1 MNKNTS
7 PQSRSTPRPRS
18 QARGRT
24 VQTERAPRA
33 PHATATQKPH
43 NSAERVARKAG
54 SKAKAR
60 RTPAPLTKAGR
71 IRQLFM
77 SAALPNIIVVLIIV
91 ALAFGTLLLFG
102 SPLAWLPTIVAEAW
116 MVFNLAPVS
125 ASGVDLSFLPALPAL
140 ILATVVAVRVRAAVK
155 HKVSVKDLAI
165 LVACVVGVPVVL
177 TCIAW
182 VMLWDA
188 GKVFDVSPPNLAAAL
203 ARVIVVHLAAMA
215 AGMGTRLWRALAK
228 RYGAPPLLVD
238 VALIAL
244 RYLAYLAIGA
254 TVVFVLIFIVN
265 FSRQGEMMD
274 EYPSISGLG
283 VFTLIL
289 LSLLYIPNAI
299 VSTGAVLVGSEF
311 SAGEAQVSLFSTH
324 LVPLP
329 PLPITGGIPA
339 SSPGWAVVFM
349 VVPLI
354 AATMSLY
361 KKRPSFQ
368 KVLAATVA
376 TAVIMFF
383 ACYLVSGTLGYYGHT
398 GPHLWTAAGLAAL
411 WIAVVGLAVAAA
423 FALMNWRDARAAE
436 AEAESSAEEVAE
448 AEASEED
455 SEDAAE
461 SAEDTASED
470 TTDAE
475 QSDADK
481 AEADEADGDDA
492 DADLDESE
500 TDEDENESESSDGDA
515 AESAAEETEDAADDD
530 DAAAESKGSADSTD
544 EVIEGEVVEDSDDG
558 DDAESTAG
566 DGGEEGASESSEH
579 DATEDPEILEG
590 ELVEEDA
597 NEGKPDA
604 ADSTESGK
612 RD

>member
-91 ALAFGTLLLFG
+91 ALAFGALLLFG
-102 SPLAWLPTIVAEAW
+102 SPLAWLPTIVSEAW

-125 ASGVDLSFLPALPAL
+125 AAGVDLSFLPALPAL

-215 AGMGTRLWRALAK
+215 AGMGTRLWRALVK

-238 VALIAL
+238 AALIAL

-283 VFTLIL
+283 IFTLIL

-436 AEAESSAEEVAE
+436 AEAE
-448 AEASEED
+448 ASEED

-500 TDEDENESESSDGDA
+500 TDEDESESGDGEDS
-515 AESAAEETEDAADDD
+515 ESAANDADDAADDD

-544 EVIEGEVVEDSDDG
+544 EVIEGEVVEDTDD

-566 DGGEEGASESSEH
+566 DGGEEGASESSERE
-579 DATEDPEILEG
+579 AAEDPEILEG

-597 NEGKPDA
+597 NEGEPDA